1 MGSIKDS
8 SLIWTRHHNNEKVVK
23 AIYQERARGRSGQMD
38 ETLNDLEPRVRILS
52 VPLGLGTYAQGWEPV
67 WGGGQKSHLAFIS
80 SYSTYLDAGR
90 VKECYL

>member
-8 SLIWTRHHNNEKVVK
+8 SLICTRHHNNEKVVK

-38 ETLNDLEPRVRILS
+38 ETLGDLEPLS
-52 VPLGLGTYAQGWEPV
+52 RDPVSLGMGTSEQGWETV

-80 SYSTYLDAGR
+80 SYSTCLDS
-90 VKECYL
+90 EST